1 MTPSVR
7 TSPPPDLSS
16 LAADMKISPRL
27 RIKYDDISK
36 EHNGGQITMKSLL
49 SAKQRFAVLRS
60 LLLILLIVPS
70 YGSDLSTTSDV
81 LFADAL
87 NAAEQMPRLHSLL
100 ISHNGELVVE
110 QYFNGKTSR
119 QTANV
124 KSVSKSW
131 ISALV
136 GIAIERGYIEGLE
149 QPIAEFYGEML
160 LSEDDVTKRSITIGN
175 LLSMQAGLETT
186 SFYNYGAWVLS
197 DDWVRFALQQPMRV
211 QPGTRLLYSTGNT
224 HLLSGI
230 LTQATGKSTLQ
241 FAREEL
247 GQPLGFHIE
256 AWPTDPN
263 GIYFGGNN
271 MEITPRQ
278 MLKFGELY
286 LNNGRANGRQV
297 IPESWVDISTQPLAE
312 SSRERGR
319 YYGYGWWVR
328 DMAGVQ
334 IAYAWGY
341 GGQFILLAPTLDLVV
356 VTTSSSLPGR
366 DRRSHIRGLYD
377 VLETRVVAPAV
388 EHANAI
394 IPWSVD

>member
-1 MTPSVR
+1 
-7 TSPPPDLSS
+7 
-16 LAADMKISPRL
+16 MKILS
-27 RIKYDDISK
+27 
-36 EHNGGQITMKSLL
+36 
-49 SAKQRFAVLRS
+49 SAKQGYTVLAC
-60 LLLILLIVPS
+60 LLLALCIAPS
-70 YGSDLSTTSDV
+70 YGNEPSMVRDA

-87 NAAEQMPRLHSLL
+87 DAAAQMPRLHSLL
-100 ISHNGELVVE
+100 ISHNGELVLE
-110 QYFNGKTSR
+110 QYFNGKNAR

-136 GIAIERGYIEGLE
+136 GIAIERGYIEGLD
-149 QPIAEFYGEML
+149 QPISEFYDEL
-160 LSEDDVTKRSITIGN
+160 LDGDANVPKRSITISN

-197 DDWVRFALQQPMRV
+197 DDWVRFALQQPL
-211 QPGTRLLYSTGNT
+211 QAPPGTRLMYSTGNT
-224 HLLSGI
+224 HLLSAI

-278 MLKFGELY
+278 MLAFGELY
-286 LNNGRANGRQV
+286 LNRGHANGRQV
-297 IPESWVDISTQPLAE
+297 IPESWVDRSLQRLAE

-319 YYGYGWWVR
+319 YYGYGWWLR
-328 DMAGVQ
+328 DMAGVPT
-334 IAYAWGY
+334 AYAWGY
-341 GGQFILLAPTLDLVV
+341 GGQFILLAPELDLVA
-356 VTTSSSLPGR
+356 VTTSSSYPGR
-366 DRRSHIRGLYD
+366 DRRSHIRSLYD
-377 VLETRVVAPAV
+377 LLEKRVVEAVAAV
-388 EHANAI
+388 ENAATTA
-394 IPWSVD
+394 SVD